1 MERHMNLWPLLSPL
15 IKPITDLIDQRVED
29 RDLAAKLKHD
39 LTQQL
44 IAKQNVELET
54 AAKVLVAEAQSES
67 WITQSWR
74 PITMLTFTG
83 LVVARWLG
91 LTVDIP
97 MEIEKELWQVIQLGI
112 GGYVLGRSAEKVVRE
127 YNGH

>member
-1 MERHMNLWPLLSPL
+1 MNLWPLLSPL